1 MNFDYINNIA
11 FPVFIIET
19 KTKKIFYKNENM
31 KNMKNLDI
39 KNLAKT
45 VAENIAI
52 NDTVTFSYNLMIDN
66 IFQKLKIR
74 AQYIQENQYIITI
87 VYTDLENYIQ
97 SADLSI
103 FTEIIPGG
111 LMIVEVLS
119 DKEYIAQYV
128 NTGLL
133 NMLGYTR
140 KECEE
145 YFSHDVLKFIYPDD
159 IEKGLNDFY
168 RQIKEKRE
176 FTLKGRLIRKDNT
189 LLQVHFTGKL
199 IKDISNKTWLYC
211 TVTDITSTKYN
222 LDDNYDSIVVINLT
236 ENKVISGN
244 GLLFENKKIPR
255 ISANQYF
262 EKINS
267 LTVDYEEH
275 FKKFLSRKSLIDAFF
290 KNEFHFSFEIETLF
304 SFESHWMKLDIE
316 LLENP
321 VSKSVIAL
329 LKWKNIN
336 DINFKKRINKII
348 LSYTHDLIW
357 LIFTKT
363 NNYMFIEHTE
373 DKKDVMNKIN
383 HGYETFINNV
393 IEGYTNKS
401 DWNYLKTCFSIK
413 NLKEQLSLSKT
424 YSFIGHGFN
433 LDGTPIVKLHQF
445 SYFDRNK
452 GIILYSRQDIT
463 NKAKQISFKINGVV
477 FKFSYSEILFIESF
491 GRKCDVITI
500 KGSFLVNENISSIQS
515 RLSGDEFIRCHR
527 SYIVNINS
535 IKKIEKNYAV
545 LSNEKKIPINRP
557 SIAMLK
563 NKI

>member
-31 KNMKNLDI
+31 KNLKNLDI

-45 VAENIAI
+45 VAENIAS
-52 NDTVTFSYNLMIDN
+52 NDTVTFSYNLLTDN

-74 AQYIQENQYIITI
+74 AQYIQDNQYIITI

-159 IEKGLNDFY
+159 IEQGLNDFY

-211 TVTDITSTKYN
+211 MVTDITSAKYN

-244 GLLFENKKIPR
+244 GLLFENKKTPR
-255 ISANQYF
+255 ITASKYF

-267 LTVDYEEH
+267 LTVEHEEH
-275 FKKFLSRKSLIDAFF
+275 FKKFLSRKSLIEAFL

-336 DINFKKRINKII
+336 DINLKKRINKII

-363 NNYMFIEHTE
+363 NNYMFVEHTE
-373 DKKDVMNKIN
+373 DKKDVLNKIN
-383 HGYETFINNV
+383 HGYETFINNA
-393 IEGYTNKS
+393 IEGYTNKN
-401 DWNYLKTCFSIK
+401 DWTYLKTCFSIK

-424 YSFIGHGFN
+424 YSFVGHGFN

-463 NKAKQISFKINGVV
+463 NRAKQISFKINGVV

-515 RLSGDEFIRCHR
+515 RLSGDDFIRCHR
-527 SYIVNINS
+527 SYIVNISS

>member
-1 MNFDYINNIA
+1 M
-11 FPVFIIET
+11 
-19 KTKKIFYKNENM
+19 
-31 KNMKNLDI
+31 
-39 KNLAKT
+39 
-45 VAENIAI
+45 
-52 NDTVTFSYNLMIDN
+52 
-66 IFQKLKIR
+66 
-74 AQYIQENQYIITI
+74 
-87 VYTDLENYIQ
+87 
-97 SADLSI
+97 
-103 FTEIIPGG
+103 
-111 LMIVEVLS
+111 
-119 DKEYIAQYV
+119 
-128 NTGLL
+128 
-133 NMLGYTR
+133 
-140 KECEE
+140 
-145 YFSHDVLKFIYPDD
+145 
-159 IEKGLNDFY
+159 
-168 RQIKEKRE
+168 
-176 FTLKGRLIRKDNT
+176 
-189 LLQVHFTGKL
+189 
-199 IKDISNKTWLYC
+199 
-211 TVTDITSTKYN
+211 
-222 LDDNYDSIVVINLT
+222 
-236 ENKVISGN
+236 
-244 GLLFENKKIPR
+244 FENKKIPR

-275 FKKFLSRKSLIDAFF
+275 FKKILSRKSLIDAFF

-373 DKKDVMNKIN
+373 DKKDVMIKIN
-383 HGYETFINNV
+383 HGYETFIKNV
-393 IEGYTNKS
+393 IEDYTNKS

-515 RLSGDEFIRCHR
+515 RLSGDDFIRCHR